1 MEESPELWKHHPEL
15 HSLRPGVRYR
25 CRCLFPG
32 AWLTA
37 HSAPSGVKPP
47 HLRVIA

>member
-1 MEESPELWKHHPEL
+1 MEASSWVAFLKAGGKIPL
-15 HSLRPGVRYR
+15 SVSV
-25 CRCLFPG
+25 PG